1 MVDYKKMSNIIKEA
15 TVEKNQLLEKM
26 QTIILST
33 TDSKGIPNSSYAPS
47 VMHGGSFYIFI
58 SELSKHTKNLTDQ
71 PSNSF
76 MVIEDEKDAANI
88 FARKR
93 LTFKSKAR
101 KVERG
106 NSEWDSKIKLLED
119 KFETIAY
126 LKNMGDFH
134 LFELKPS
141 EGLLVYGFGKAFR
154 LTGPNLDQI
163 NHMNDQGHKEKKHG

>member
-26 QTIILST
+26 QTIMLST
-33 TDSKGIPNSSYAPS
+33 TDSKGIPHSSYAPS

-101 KVERG
+101 TVERG
-106 NSEWDSKIKLLED
+106 NSEWDSKIKLLEV
-119 KFETIAY
+119 F
-126 LKNMGDFH
+126 
-134 LFELKPS
+134 
-141 EGLLVYGFGKAFR
+141 
-154 LTGPNLDQI
+154 
-163 NHMNDQGHKEKKHG
+163 